1 LACEVIVRHPL
12 YKLRHVQRIGPFE
25 LSDVLVVT
33 LPGMILAL
41 TIFRPLPFLFVTLP
55 LSFFI
60 SVFLLATWLT
70 IKDKH
75 PSYVLLDFGSWLLEH
90 RVYYATR
97 DPEQHSLVIDTENL
111 P

>member
-1 LACEVIVRHPL
+1 MRHPL
-12 YKLRHVQRIGPFE
+12 YKLRNVQRIGPFE
-25 LSDVLVVT
+25 LSDALVFI

-41 TIFRPLPFLFVTLP
+41 TVFRPLPFLFVTAP

-60 SVFLLATWLT
+60 SLLLLATWLQ

-75 PSYVLLDFGSWLLEH
+75 PSYVLVDFCSWLLEQ

-97 DPEQHSLVIDTENL
+97 DSEQHSVVIRTDT
-111 P
+111 PKR